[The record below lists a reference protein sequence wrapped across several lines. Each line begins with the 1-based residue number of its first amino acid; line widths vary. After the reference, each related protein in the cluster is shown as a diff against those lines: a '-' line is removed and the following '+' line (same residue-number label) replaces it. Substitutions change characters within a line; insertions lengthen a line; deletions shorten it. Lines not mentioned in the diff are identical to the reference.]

1 MKGISFVTD
10 DKGKKI
16 AVQIDLARHDEL
28 WEDIY
33 DGIVA
38 GKRFREPRESL
49 ESVKNHL
56 KKIGKLDG

>member
-28 WEDIY
+28 WEDIF

-38 GKRFREPRESL
+38 GKRSSEPRESF
-49 ESVKNHL
+49 ESVKKHL
-56 KKIGKLDG
+56 KKMGMEG